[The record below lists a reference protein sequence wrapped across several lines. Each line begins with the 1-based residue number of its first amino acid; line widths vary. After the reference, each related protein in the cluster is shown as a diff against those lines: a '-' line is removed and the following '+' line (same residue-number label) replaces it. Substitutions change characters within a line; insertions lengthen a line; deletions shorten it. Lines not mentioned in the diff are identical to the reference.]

1 MINRKVALPLLMG
14 LLGVSLVGAVAFGT
28 FPVSFAALLAGDL
41 SQQQVV
47 TAIRLPRV
55 LLGAVV
61 GAALAVSG
69 AALQGLFRN
78 PLADPGLVGISAGAA
93 LAVGFAIVFMEPF
106 LHVLGLYGLS
116 IAAFAGGL
124 LTCLVIFRFA
134 KVAGVFSV
142 THMLLAGIA
151 INAIAAAG
159 IGVLTYLSDDQQLRT
174 LIFWTMGNLGGA
186 FWSPLLVATTIVVP
200 AILALIK
207 NAAKLNLLLLGEE
220 EAVNLGVNAER
231 LKLIVIFCSAL
242 AVGAAVA
249 AAGIIGFVGLVVPHL
264 IRLTL
269 GPDNRLLIPAGAL
282 LGATLLVVADGFART
297 IVSPAEMPVGI
308 LTSLIGGPF
317 FLWLLMKQYSIR
329 LR

>member
-1 MINRKVALPLLMG
+1 MINRKVALVLLMG

-28 FPVSFAALLAGDL
+28 FPVSFSALLEGDL
-41 SQQQVV
+41 SQQQVIM
-47 TAIRLPRV
+47 AIRLPRV

-106 LHVLGLYGLS
+106 LNTLGLYGLS

-124 LTCLVIFRFA
+124 MTCFVIFRFA

-186 FWSPLLVATTIVVP
+186 FWSPLLVATTIIVP
-200 AILALIK
+200 TIMVLIK
-207 NAAKLNLLLLGEE
+207 NSGKLNILLLGED
-220 EAVNLGVNAER
+220 EATNLGVNAER
-231 LKLIVIFCSAL
+231 RGGGRHNWIRRVGGASPHKANLRTRSSASHTCGGFAWGNFVSHSRWFCSHHCFAGGNARRHFNQPHRRSL
-242 AVGAAVA
+242 FLVA
-249 AAGIIGFVGLVVPHL
+249 PNEAILHKATIDKTTIDKAT
-264 IRLTL
+264 IR
-269 GPDNRLLIPAGAL
+269 I
-282 LGATLLVVADGFART
+282 
-297 IVSPAEMPVGI
+297 E
-308 LTSLIGGPF
+308 
-317 FLWLLMKQYSIR
+317 
-329 LR
+329 